1 MRAKNATGT
10 EHEPVKANF
19 RCRWMKIKFEGKREE
34 ERREKRRGGGRGKE
48 KKRVKKKVSMLK
60 EYGV

>member
-10 EHEPVKANF
+10 EHEPTVANF